1 MLKFPLETGIF
12 SRPDFIKLRREI
24 NDFNLLKSPGLAEYL
39 KESYEKVMPMYSYF
53 KALPLEEGGNL

>member
-24 NDFNLLKSPGLAEYL
+24 NDF
-39 KESYEKVMPMYSYF
+39 
-53 KALPLEEGGNL
+53 KAREMAR